1 MTLRVRRIL
10 SLIFILLFFTITPAI
25 ILYAA
30 GYRLGRNVFSVER
43 TGMFMID
50 SRPRNAKILLNG
62 QVQETWLSSLFKQK
76 KFLTTPAKIKNLLP
90 GEYTVAVELNG
101 YLSWQKKLTIGPGA
115 ATFAENI
122 SLFKNNPPSQIMP
135 AQAVAT
141 SLAPDKKQILI
152 ISDDRL
158 TFFNLADE
166 TQKFVAQ
173 KGLAGKNIA
182 WSPDGARIVIDGYL
196 FNLNDLSAKTE
207 LRKLTAGAFNYK
219 WSGDLL
225 YYQAQN
231 SVFALTSET
240 SVKKILSGVAAS
252 DFLVKAANLFVITET
267 KPVNS
272 LTIYDLASGKKIR
285 NIALPSAGNN
295 SFINP
300 EHSLLNIY
308 DQGRKIIYLIDPTVQ
323 YYSPLIET
331 INNVNNSSWLNQ
343 NNLLYTNDFEIW
355 LYNLAG
361 RQKTLITRI
370 SAVINNAVMHPNN
383 NYLIYSTAKTIN
395 AIELDEREK
404 RNIAELARL
413 DLIGPLT
420 INSEGNLLYFPG
432 KTGSQSGL
440 YKLLIQ

>member
-1 MTLRVRRIL
+1 MDGKG
-10 SLIFILLFFTITPAI
+10 IF
-25 ILYAA
+25 
-30 GYRLGRNVFSVER
+30 
-43 TGMFMID
+43 
-50 SRPRNAKILLNG
+50 
-62 QVQETWLSSLFKQK
+62 
-76 KFLTTPAKIKNLLP
+76 
-90 GEYTVAVELNG
+90 
-101 YLSWQKKLTIGPGA
+101 
-115 ATFAENI
+115 
-122 SLFKNNPPSQIMP
+122 

-152 ISDDRL
+152 ISGDRL

-173 KGLAGKNIA
+173 QGLTGKNIA
-182 WSPDGARIVIDGYL
+182 WSPDGAKIVIDGYL

-308 DQGRKIIYLIDPTVQ
+308 DQGRKIIYLIDPTAQ

>member
-308 DQGRKIIYLIDPTVQ
+308 DQGRKIIYLIDPTAQ

>member
-1 MTLRVRRIL
+1 
-10 SLIFILLFFTITPAI
+10 
-25 ILYAA
+25 
-30 GYRLGRNVFSVER
+30 
-43 TGMFMID
+43 
-50 SRPRNAKILLNG
+50 
-62 QVQETWLSSLFKQK
+62 
-76 KFLTTPAKIKNLLP
+76 
-90 GEYTVAVELNG
+90 
-101 YLSWQKKLTIGPGA
+101 
-115 ATFAENI
+115 
-122 SLFKNNPPSQIMP
+122 
-135 AQAVAT
+135 
-141 SLAPDKKQILI
+141 
-152 ISDDRL
+152 
-158 TFFNLADE
+158 
-166 TQKFVAQ
+166 
-173 KGLAGKNIA
+173 
-182 WSPDGARIVIDGYL
+182 
-196 FNLNDLSAKTE
+196 
-207 LRKLTAGAFNYK
+207 
-219 WSGDLL
+219 
-225 YYQAQN
+225 
-231 SVFALTSET
+231 
-240 SVKKILSGVAAS
+240 
-252 DFLVKAANLFVITET
+252 
-267 KPVNS
+267 
-272 LTIYDLASGKKIR
+272 
-285 NIALPSAGNN
+285 LPSAGNN

-308 DQGRKIIYLIDPTVQ
+308 DQGRKIIYLIDPTAQ

>member
-10 SLIFILLFFTITPAI
+10 SLIFILLFFAITPAI
-25 ILYAA
+25 MLYAA
-30 GYRLGRNVFSVER
+30 GYRLGKNAFSVQR

-50 SRPRNAKILLNG
+50 SRPRSAKVLLNG
-62 QVQETWLSSLFKQK
+62 QAQETWLSSLFKQK

-90 GEYTVAVELNG
+90 GEYTVAVELDG

-252 DFLVKAANLFVITET
+252 DFLVKGANLFVITET

-308 DQGRKIIYLIDPTVQ
+308 DQGRKIIYLIDPTAQ